1 MKKLFFYIT
10 FFATL
15 GLSAQS
21 LEVQDAP
28 EYIQFDPQVS
38 FLETGLTI
46 YNQSDSAVAV
56 VAERVD
62 NQVSGPQYNF
72 FCWDVC
78 YGATV
83 NRSIGAIRVRS
94 EKSTDAFTLTFHPEG
109 DGTPVQVTMRF
120 YNRDTPSDYVE
131 HTFHFATSAT
141 PIEEETSFPS
151 PRLQLYP
158 NPANSFT
165 QFRYELPPQAK
176 NAQII
181 LYNLIGRK
189 LTTVSLSSPIG
200 EARLPLEQ
208 YPAGIYMISLVED
221 GKLLAT
227 RRLVIKR

>member
-1 MKKLFFYIT
+1 MKKLFFYII
-10 FFATL
+10 FFAAL

-28 EYIQFDPQVS
+28 AYIQFDPQVS

-46 YNQSDSAVAV
+46 YNQSDSAIAV

-83 NRSIGAIRVRS
+83 NRSIGAIQVRS

-141 PIEEETSFPS
+141 PIEDEIAVATQ
-151 PRLQLYP
+151 LQLYP

-165 QFRYELPPQAK
+165 QLRYELPPNAQ

-189 LTTVSLSSPIG
+189 LMTASITSPIG
-200 EARLPLEQ
+200 EARLSLEQ

-221 GKLLAT
+221 GELLAM
-227 RRLVIKR
+227 RRLVIRR